1 MKRPH
6 TVHGGNRSIAQ
17 NPYIS
22 GAAVL
27 QGRFGCEIE
36 RSPDSDI
43 RVTGTFAQYGL
54 NGEDF
59 LSFSLTRGEWEAS
72 AEPAVPIKMKWNRD
86 RVSITDTKYYVER
99 VCVTELSDSLYF
111 DSKESQM
118 TSPVTPTVF
127 AKRSNCARVTLT
139 CLVTGFR
146 CRNTTVEV
154 YRDEDILTEEVGLSS
169 SGIRPNGDGTWQ
181 LRMSLDIS
189 TSTTASYS
197 CEAHLGSLKKHAKW
211 DGVIRNMA
219 EPGKLYDMR
228 RIYGILIVILVV
240 LFILIF
246 GGVRRCANSK
256 L

>member
-1 MKRPH
+1 MSRGD
-6 TVHGGNRSIAQ
+6 GGYLWMSIKHLNMLQ
-17 NPYIS
+17 WDRGRTDILKSDRRLNTS

-59 LSFSLTRGEWEAS
+59 LSFSLTRGEWESS
-72 AEPAVPIKMKWNRD
+72 AESAVPIKMKWNRD
-86 RVSITDTKYYVER
+86 RVSIMDTKYYVER

-118 TSPVTPTVF
+118 TSSPMVAVF
-127 AKRSNCARVTLT
+127 AKRSSNTTKVTLT

-146 CRNTTVEV
+146 SRNTTVEE
-154 YRDEDILTEEVGLSS
+154 YRDEDILTEEDGLSS
-169 SGIRPNGDGTWQ
+169 SGIRPNGDGTRQ

-189 TSTTASYS
+189 TRTSASYS
-197 CEAHLGSLKKHAKW
+197 CEAYFESLKKHAKW
-211 DGVIRNMA
+211 
-219 EPGKLYDMR
+219 GKT
-228 RIYGILIVILVV
+228 
-240 LFILIF
+240 
-246 GGVRRCANSK
+246 A
-256 L
+256 